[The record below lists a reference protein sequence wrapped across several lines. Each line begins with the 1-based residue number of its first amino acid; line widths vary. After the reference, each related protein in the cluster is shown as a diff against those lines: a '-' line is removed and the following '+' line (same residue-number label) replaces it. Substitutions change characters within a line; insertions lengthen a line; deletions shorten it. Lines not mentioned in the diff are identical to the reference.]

1 MALVL
6 DVEGGAA
13 MPPGPIVDSH
23 VHLWDPTRFRMP
35 WLDGN
40 ERIGK
45 PFGLAE
51 FREHSA
57 GIEVE
62 GIVYLQVEVTPPYAL
77 LEAQWVADQP
87 ADGPPILGIVPWAPL
102 EDGDRARSF
111 LDAMVA
117 IDPRIKGIRRLYQSE
132 PDLDFCIRPDFIR
145 GVQILPEYGLSFDL
159 GVFNQHLK
167 NTITL
172 VRACPEVSFV
182 LDHIG
187 KPDIKGGMREPWY
200 DEIRQLAVVPE
211 RRLQGQRHGHRSRP
225 GRLDHRRPPAVRR
238 ARAGVVRRGPGDV
251 RRRLAGRPDGLAVPP
266 LGGGARRDHGRA
278 VRHGEAEALER
289 ERPPVL
295 PPVGPRHQ
303 S

>member
-1 MALVL
+1 
-6 DVEGGAA
+6 
-13 MPPGPIVDSH
+13 MPLGPIVDSH

-45 PFGLAE
+45 PFGLPE

-57 GIEVE
+57 GLDVE

-77 LEAQWVADQP
+77 LEAQWVADLP
-87 ADGPPILGIVPWAPL
+87 AEGPPVLGIVPWAPL

-117 IDPRIKGIRRLYQSE
+117 IDPRIKGIRRLYQGE
-132 PDLDFCIRPDFIR
+132 PDLDFCIKPDFIR
-145 GVQILPEYGLSFDL
+145 GVQLLPEYGLSFDL
-159 GVFNQHLK
+159 GVYHQHLK

-187 KPDIKGGMREPWY
+187 KPDIRAGIQEPWRSEIRELAAMPNVVCKVSGMVTEADPDTWTTDDLRPY
-200 DEIRQLAVVPE
+200 VEHVLESFGEDRVMFGGDWPVVLMASPYRRWVESLDEIT
-211 RRLQGQRHGHRSRP
+211 
-225 GRLDHRRPPAVRR
+225 
-238 ARAGVVRRGPGDV
+238 AGLSDTAKRK
-251 RRRLAGRPDGLAVPP
+251 LWNQT
-266 LGGGARRDHGRA
+266 ARRFYR
-278 VRHGEAEALER
+278 L
-289 ERPPVL
+289 
-295 PPVGPRHQ
+295 

>member
-1 MALVL
+1 
-6 DVEGGAA
+6 
-13 MPPGPIVDSH
+13 MPLGPIVDSH

-51 FREHSA
+51 FRDHSA

-111 LDAMVA
+111 LDATVA
-117 IDPRIKGIRRLYQSE
+117 IDPRIKGIRRLYQGE

-172 VRACPEVSFV
+172 VRACPDVSFV

-187 KPDIKGGMREPWY
+187 KPDIKGGMVQPWR
-200 DEIRQLAVVPE
+200 DEITALASFPNVVCKVSGTVTEAEPDTWTTADLRPYVE
-211 RRLQGQRHGHRSRP
+211 HVLESFGEDRVMFGGDWPVVLMASTYRRWVES
-225 GRLDHRRPPAVRR
+225 LDEIT
-238 ARAGVVRRGPGDV
+238 AGLSDAAKRK
-251 RRRLAGRPDGLAVPP
+251 LWNEN
-266 LGGGARRDHGRA
+266 ARRFYR
-278 VRHGEAEALER
+278 L
-289 ERPPVL
+289 
-295 PPVGPRHQ
+295 
-303 S
+303 

>member
-1 MALVL
+1 
-6 DVEGGAA
+6 
-13 MPPGPIVDSH
+13 MPLGPIVDSH

-45 PFGLAE
+45 PFGLPE

-111 LDAMVA
+111 LDALVA
-117 IDPRIKGIRRLYQSE
+117 IDPRIKGIRRLYQGE

-159 GVFNQHLK
+159 GVFNQHLT

-172 VRACPEVSFV
+172 VRACPDVSFV

-187 KPDIKGGMREPWY
+187 KPDIKDGMRQPWQ
-200 DEIRQLAVVPE
+200 DEIRTLASFPNVACKVSGMVTEADPDAWTTADLRPYVEHVLEAFGEDRVMFGGDWPVVLMASPY
-211 RRLQGQRHGHRSRP
+211 RRWVESLDEITTGLSDAAKRKLWNENAKRFY
-225 GRLDHRRPPAVRR
+225 RL
-238 ARAGVVRRGPGDV
+238 
-251 RRRLAGRPDGLAVPP
+251 
-266 LGGGARRDHGRA
+266 
-278 VRHGEAEALER
+278 
-289 ERPPVL
+289 
-295 PPVGPRHQ
+295 

>member
-1 MALVL
+1 
-6 DVEGGAA
+6 
-13 MPPGPIVDSH
+13 MPLGPIVDSH

-40 ERIGK
+40 ARIGK

-51 FREHSA
+51 FREHAA
-57 GIEVE
+57 GIDVE

-111 LDAMVA
+111 LDAMVE
-117 IDPRIKGIRRLYQSE
+117 IDPRIKGIRRLYQGE

-159 GVFNQHLK
+159 GVFHQHLK

-172 VRACPEVSFV
+172 VRACPDVSFV

-187 KPDIKGGMREPWY
+187 KPDIKNGLEQPWR
-200 DEIRQLAVVPE
+200 DEITELASFPNVTCKVSGMVTEADSDAWTTADLRPYVEHVLASFGEDRVMFGGDWPVVLMASPY
-211 RRLQGQRHGHRSRP
+211 RRWVES
-225 GRLDHRRPPAVRR
+225 LDEIA
-238 ARAGVVRRGPGDV
+238 AGLSDAAKRK
-251 RRRLAGRPDGLAVPP
+251 LWNEN
-266 LGGGARRDHGRA
+266 ARRFYR
-278 VRHGEAEALER
+278 L
-289 ERPPVL
+289 
-295 PPVGPRHQ
+295 
-303 S
+303 

>member
-1 MALVL
+1 
-6 DVEGGAA
+6 
-13 MPPGPIVDSH
+13 MPTGPIIDSH

-40 ERIGK
+40 DKIGK
-45 PFGLAE
+45 PFGLPE

-62 GIVYLQVEVTPPYAL
+62 GIVYLQVEVTPPYSL

-87 ADGPPILGIVPWAPL
+87 NDGPPILGIVPWAPM

-132 PDLDFCIRPDFIR
+132 PDIDFCIRPDFIR

-159 GVFNQHLK
+159 GVFHQHLK

-172 VRACPEVSFV
+172 VRACPEVSFI
-182 LDHIG
+182 LDHMA
-187 KPDIKGGMREPWY
+187 KPNIKDGLRDPWF
-200 DEIRQLAVVPE
+200 DEIRQLAALPNVVSKISGIVNEADWDHWTPDDLKRYVE
-211 RRLQGQRHGHRSRP
+211 HVLEQFGDDRVMFGGDWPVVLMASPYRRWAETVDALT
-225 GRLDHRRPPAVRR
+225 
-238 ARAGVVRRGPGDV
+238 AGLSDT
-251 RRRLAGRPDGLAVPP
+251 
-266 LGGGARRDHGRA
+266 ARRKLWNENARRVYRLG
-278 VRHGEAEALER
+278 
-289 ERPPVL
+289 
-295 PPVGPRHQ
+295 
-303 S
+303 

>member
-1 MALVL
+1 
-6 DVEGGAA
+6 
-13 MPPGPIVDSH
+13 MPLGPIIDSH

-57 GIEVE
+57 GIEVD

-77 LEAQWVADQP
+77 LEAKWVADLPP
-87 ADGPPILGIVPWAPL
+87 AGPPVLGIVPWAPL

-117 IDPRIKGIRRLYQSE
+117 IDPRIKGIRRLYQTE

-145 GVQILPEYGLSFDL
+145 GVQILTEYGLSFDL
-159 GVFNQHLK
+159 GVFHQHLK
-167 NTITL
+167 NSITL

-187 KPDIKGGMREPWY
+187 KPDIKGKMQEPWRS
-200 DEIRQLAVVPE
+200 EIRALASLPNVVCKVSGMVTEADPE
-211 RRLQGQRHGHRSRP
+211 TWTTEDLRPYIEHVLEAFGEDRVMFGGDWPVVLMGSSYRRWVES
-225 GRLDHRRPPAVRR
+225 LDQITV
-238 ARAGVVRRGPGDV
+238 G
-251 RRRLAGRPDGLAVPP
+251 LSDGAKRKLWNEN
-266 LGGGARRDHGRA
+266 ARRIYR
-278 VRHGEAEALER
+278 L
-289 ERPPVL
+289 
-295 PPVGPRHQ
+295 
-303 S
+303 

>member
-1 MALVL
+1 
-6 DVEGGAA
+6 
-13 MPPGPIVDSH
+13 MPLGPIVDSH

-45 PFGLAE
+45 PFGLPE
-51 FREHSA
+51 FREHAA

-111 LDAMVA
+111 LDALVA

-172 VRACPEVSFV
+172 VRACPDVSFV

-187 KPDIKGGMREPWY
+187 KPDIKGGMQQPWQ
-200 DEIRQLAVVPE
+200 DEIRTLASFPNVVCKVSGMVTE
-211 RRLQGQRHGHRSRP
+211 A
-225 GRLDHRRPPAVRR
+225 D
-238 ARAGVVRRGPGDV
+238 
-251 RRRLAGRPDGLAVPP
+251 PDGWTVADLRPYVEHVLDAFGEDRVMF
-266 LGGGARRDHGRA
+266 GGDWPVVLMASPYRRWVESLDEITAGLSDTAKRKLWNQNA
-278 VRHGEAEALER
+278 KRFYRL
-289 ERPPVL
+289 
-295 PPVGPRHQ
+295 

>member
-1 MALVL
+1 
-6 DVEGGAA
+6 
-13 MPPGPIVDSH
+13 MPLGPIVDSH

-57 GIEVE
+57 GLEVE

-159 GVFNQHLK
+159 GVFSQHLK

-172 VRACPEVSFV
+172 VRACPDVSFV

-187 KPDIKGGMREPWY
+187 KPDIKGGMREPWLSEIRELAAFPNVVCKVSGIVTEADTEAWTTDDLRPY
-200 DEIRQLAVVPE
+200 VEHVLESFGEDRVMYGGDWPVVLMGSPYRRWVEALDEIT
-211 RRLQGQRHGHRSRP
+211 
-225 GRLDHRRPPAVRR
+225 
-238 ARAGVVRRGPGDV
+238 AGLSDTAKRKLWNGN
-251 RRRLAGRPDGLAVPP
+251 
-266 LGGGARRDHGRA
+266 ARRFYR
-278 VRHGEAEALER
+278 L
-289 ERPPVL
+289 
-295 PPVGPRHQ
+295 
-303 S
+303 

>member
-1 MALVL
+1 
-6 DVEGGAA
+6 
-13 MPPGPIVDSH
+13 MPLGPIVDSH

-45 PFGLAE
+45 PFGLPE

-62 GIVYLQVEVTPPYAL
+62 GIVYLQVEVTPAYAL

-87 ADGPPILGIVPWAPL
+87 TDGPPILGIVPWAPL

-117 IDPRIKGIRRLYQSE
+117 VDPRIKGIRRLYQSE
-132 PDLDFCIRPDFIR
+132 PDINFCVRPDFIR

-167 NTITL
+167 NTISL
-172 VRACPEVSFV
+172 VRACPDVSFV

-187 KPDIKGGMREPWY
+187 KPDIKGRMGEPWRAEIRELAAMPNVVCKVSGMVTEAAPDTWTVEDLRPY
-200 DEIRQLAVVPE
+200 VTHVLEAFGEDRVMFGGDWPVVLMASSYRRWVEALDEIT
-211 RRLQGQRHGHRSRP
+211 
-225 GRLDHRRPPAVRR
+225 
-238 ARAGVVRRGPGDV
+238 AGLSDEAKRK
-251 RRRLAGRPDGLAVPP
+251 LWNEN
-266 LGGGARRDHGRA
+266 ARRFYR
-278 VRHGEAEALER
+278 L
-289 ERPPVL
+289 
-295 PPVGPRHQ
+295 
-303 S
+303 

>member
-1 MALVL
+1 
-6 DVEGGAA
+6 
-13 MPPGPIVDSH
+13 MPLGPIVDSH
-23 VHLWDPTRFRMP
+23 VHLWDPIRFRMP

-77 LEAQWVADQP
+77 LEAQWVADLP
-87 ADGPPILGIVPWAPL
+87 PDGPPVLGIVPWAPM

-111 LDAMVA
+111 LDALVT

-132 PDLDFCIRPDFIR
+132 ADIDFCIRPDFVR

-172 VRACPEVSFV
+172 VRSCPGVRFV

-187 KPDIKGGMREPWY
+187 KPDIKGKMGEPWRSEIRELAAMPNVVCKVSGMVTEAAEDWTTDDLRPY
-200 DEIRQLAVVPE
+200 VEHVLESFGEDRVMFGGDWPVVLMGSPYRRWVESLDEIT
-211 RRLQGQRHGHRSRP
+211 
-225 GRLDHRRPPAVRR
+225 
-238 ARAGVVRRGPGDV
+238 
-251 RRRLAGRPDGLAVPP
+251 DGLSDGAKRK
-266 LGGGARRDHGRA
+266 LWNENARRFYR
-278 VRHGEAEALER
+278 L
-289 ERPPVL
+289 
-295 PPVGPRHQ
+295 
-303 S
+303 

>member
-1 MALVL
+1 
-6 DVEGGAA
+6 
-13 MPPGPIVDSH
+13 MPLGPIIDSH

-40 ERIGK
+40 DRINK

-51 FREHSA
+51 FREHAA
-57 GIEVE
+57 GLDVE

-117 IDPRIKGIRRLYQSE
+117 IDPRIVGIRRLYQGE

-145 GVQILPEYGLSFDL
+145 GVQLLPEYGLSFDL
-159 GVFNQHLK
+159 GVYHQHLK
-167 NTITL
+167 NTISL
-172 VRACPEVSFV
+172 VQACPDVSFV

-187 KPDIKGGMREPWY
+187 KPDIKNGMREPWF
-200 DEIRQLAVVPE
+200 DEIRQLAALPNVVCKVSGMVTEATIDTWTVDDLRPYVEHVLE
-211 RRLQGQRHGHRSRP
+211 RFGEDRVMFGGDWPVVLMSSAYRRWVDA
-225 GRLDHRRPPAVRR
+225 LDEMTV
-238 ARAGVVRRGPGDV
+238 
-251 RRRLAGRPDGLAVPP
+251 GLSDDAKRK
-266 LGGGARRDHGRA
+266 LWNANARRFYRLG
-278 VRHGEAEALER
+278 
-289 ERPPVL
+289 
-295 PPVGPRHQ
+295 
-303 S
+303 

>member
-1 MALVL
+1 
-6 DVEGGAA
+6 
-13 MPPGPIVDSH
+13 MPLGPIVDSH

-57 GIEVE
+57 GIDVE

-117 IDPRIKGIRRLYQSE
+117 IDPRIKGIRRLYQGE

-167 NTITL
+167 NTIAL
-172 VRACPEVSFV
+172 VRACPDVSFV

-187 KPDIKGGMREPWY
+187 KPDIRNGMREPWR
-200 DEIRQLAVVPE
+200 DEIRQLASFPNVACKISGMVTEADPESWTTADLRPYVEHVLESFGEDRVMFGGDWPVVLMASPY
-211 RRLQGQRHGHRSRP
+211 RRWVES
-225 GRLDHRRPPAVRR
+225 LDEIT
-238 ARAGVVRRGPGDV
+238 AGLSDAAKRK
-251 RRRLAGRPDGLAVPP
+251 LWNEN
-266 LGGGARRDHGRA
+266 ARRFYR
-278 VRHGEAEALER
+278 L
-289 ERPPVL
+289 
-295 PPVGPRHQ
+295 

>member
-1 MALVL
+1 
-6 DVEGGAA
+6 
-13 MPPGPIVDSH
+13 MPLGPIVDSH

-45 PFGLAE
+45 PFGLPE
-51 FREHSA
+51 FREHAA

-87 ADGPPILGIVPWAPL
+87 ADGPSILGIVPWAPL

-111 LDAMVA
+111 LDALVA

-172 VRACPEVSFV
+172 VRACPDVSFV

-187 KPDIKGGMREPWY
+187 KPDIKGGMQQPWQ
-200 DEIRQLAVVPE
+200 DEIRTLASFPNVVCKVSGMVTE
-211 RRLQGQRHGHRSRP
+211 A
-225 GRLDHRRPPAVRR
+225 D
-238 ARAGVVRRGPGDV
+238 
-251 RRRLAGRPDGLAVPP
+251 PDGWTVADLRPYVEHVLDAFGEDRVMF
-266 LGGGARRDHGRA
+266 GGDWPVVLMASPYRRWVESLDEITAGLSDTAKRKLWNQNA
-278 VRHGEAEALER
+278 KRFYRL
-289 ERPPVL
+289 
-295 PPVGPRHQ
+295 